1 MKVIFICQPT
11 DIRSS
16 QSNTTSKEVTAVKMA
31 AGIVPM
37 ISKKEKSKGMIF
49 DKFFS
54 KKYFL

>member
-1 MKVIFICQPT
+1 VIFICHPT

-31 AGIVPM
+31 ANIVPM

-49 DKFFS
+49 DKFFN